1 VDGPITFTTLQL
13 LEKHTRSKHSI
24 AESLYATILK
34 HSIVRKR
41 KIFPNGCP
49 FCGGIPEELE
59 QKFFCHQEREAEEAL
74 EEHVRDHLINVA
86 LILYPIDM
94 GERDEELVDEKS
106 DAHGTLTA
114 F

>member
-1 VDGPITFTTLQL
+1 
-13 LEKHTRSKHSI
+13 
-24 AESLYATILK
+24 
-34 HSIVRKR
+34 
-41 KIFPNGCP
+41 
-49 FCGGIPEELE
+49 
-59 QKFFCHQEREAEEAL
+59 
-74 EEHVRDHLINVA
+74 VA